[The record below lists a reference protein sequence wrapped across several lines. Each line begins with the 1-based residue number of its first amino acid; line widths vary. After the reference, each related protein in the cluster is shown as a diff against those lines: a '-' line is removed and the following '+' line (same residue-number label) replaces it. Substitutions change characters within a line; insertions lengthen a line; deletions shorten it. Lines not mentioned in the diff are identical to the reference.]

1 MDNVKQKLKGIGT
14 WILVILQ
21 TLTMGMAGFA
31 KLGPGAD
38 WWQTSF
44 ISWGYASWFSTVIG
58 ILELIGALALLV
70 PKLTSYAAG
79 MLIVIMTGALS
90 TVITNDS
97 SLGVL
102 APTMHIVISTA
113 LLALRWKKRLGG
125 PVHHPSE

>member
-14 WILVILQ
+14 WIVVVLQ

-31 KLGPGAD
+31 KLGPRAD

-44 ISWGYASWFSTVIG
+44 VSWGYASWFSTVIG
-58 ILELIGALALLV
+58 ILEVIGALALLV
-70 PKLTSYAAG
+70 PKLTAYASI
-79 MLIVIMTGALS
+79 MLIIIMTGALS

-102 APTMHIVISTA
+102 APTMHITVSVA

-125 PVHHPSE
+125 PPCE